1 LSSGSAL
8 VRVEGLKKYFPV
20 ATGFLSLKKVF
31 VKAVDGVSFEMR
43 RGETLGL
50 VGESGCGK
58 TTVARTILKL
68 YRPTEGAIY
77 FEDKNIF
84 KNSKLENKAFRRS
97 VQAVFQD
104 PYSSLNPRMT
114 IDQAIGEAIH
124 FHLGLSGREKE
135 ERVRDVL
142 ESVGLRSEYVTRLPH
157 QLSGGERQRVSI
169 ARALATSP
177 ELVILDEPISSLDV
191 SIQAQ
196 IINRLA
202 HLKKERNLSYLFI
215 SHDLGTVRHLCDRVV
230 IMYNGR
236 IVEEAA
242 AEDLFRHPRH
252 PYTKAL
258 LSAVPVIDQRTRT
271 KRIILQGDV
280 PSPLNPPSGCRFNRR
295 CAYAQE
301 RCRVEEPVRRSMG
314 DDRLVACHYAETI
327 PESAAS

>member
-1 LSSGSAL
+1 L
-8 VRVEGLKKYFPV
+8 RVKGLKKYFPV
-20 ATGFLSLKKVF
+20 GRGFLKKAY
-31 VKAVDGVSFEMR
+31 VKAVDGVSFTMT

-58 TTVARTILKL
+58 TTLARTILKL
-68 YRPTEGAIY
+68 YVPTEGEIY

-84 KNSKLENKAFRRS
+84 DRSKRENRAFHRS

-114 IDQAIGEAIH
+114 IRQALGEAIH
-124 FHLGLSGREKE
+124 FHLKLSGKENDEKAKE
-135 ERVRDVL
+135 VL
-142 ESVGLRSEYVTRLPH
+142 ESVGLRQEYATRFPH

-177 ELVILDEPISSLDV
+177 ELIVLDEPISSLDV

-202 HLKKERNLSYLFI
+202 RLKKEKNLSYLFI

-230 IMYNGR
+230 IMYNGK
-236 IVEEAA
+236 IVEEANTD
-242 AEDLFRHPRH
+242 DLFSHPRH

-258 LSAVPVIDQRTRT
+258 LSAVPVIDAAHRT

-280 PSPLNPPSGCRFNRR
+280 PSPLNPPSGCRFNPR
-295 CAYAQE
+295 CMYAQD
-301 RCRVEEPVRRSMG
+301 RCRTEEPVLRSIG
-314 DDRLVACHYAETI
+314 DDRQVACHYAETI